1 MNFKVNHLK
10 EIDYNIVKL
19 SETFPELKE
28 YETKGADYKQF
39 EVLFQQDQVL
49 LCALKTKSRI
59 EFLHMDLEK
68 KTFEAFANLT
78 GYEDETISL
87 DVREMR
93 MVYVALAGEDEV
105 RHGVFDSAWGAF
117 KHSFYRPSNEDVLF
131 LNHDYCLISKNDN
144 AWQFEDDKWQYHKD
158 QDELYLYEIATKS
171 MYRIYDERL
180 INTWH
185 TKENHHLVT
194 RGEKTYLVNVP
205 FNMDPY
211 EYEEIMKANKT
222 PQQVCD
228 ANISFI
234 NFEQFIKEVKA
245 EQKELSLETLLSFEE
260 DNALF
265 TNMIELETE
274 ARIYGLF
281 DFAEKTV
288 TAYML
293 NENLLVLDE
302 LSEMSFKDYESSY
315 NIVLN
320 KEDIVVHEENKVTL
334 LNRKES
340 LQTDNHETFFYQDG
354 THYFFTDW
362 SEDEQGENYQEFLVV
377 KNNLGETIY
386 RSEGFF
392 IMVEGLKLLLEI

>member
-1 MNFKVNHLK
+1 MNFKVNHLN
-10 EIDYNIVKL
+10 EIDYNIVQL
-19 SETFPELKE
+19 SAVFPELKE

-39 EVLFQQDQVL
+39 EVLYQQDQVL
-49 LCALKTKSRI
+49 LCALKTQSRI

-68 KTFEAFANLT
+68 ETFEAFANLT

-93 MVYVALAGEDEV
+93 MVYVALAGEEEV

-117 KHSFYRPSNEDVLF
+117 KHSFYRPNNEDVLF
-131 LNHDYCLISKNDN
+131 LNHDYCLISKSDN
-144 AWQFEDDKWQYHKD
+144 AWQFENDQWQYHKD
-158 QDELYLYEIATKS
+158 QDELYLYEVATKS
-171 MYRIYDERL
+171 MHRIYDERL

-211 EYEEIMKANKT
+211 EYEEIMKADKT

-234 NFEQFIKEVKA
+234 NFEQFIQEVKA
-245 EQKELSLETLLSFEE
+245 GKKELSLETLLSFED
-260 DNALF
+260 DNALY

-274 ARIYGLF
+274 TRLYGLF
-281 DFAEKTV
+281 DFTEKSITI
-288 TAYML
+288 YKL
-293 NENLLVLDE
+293 NDALMVLDE
-302 LSEMSFKDYESSY
+302 LTELSFEDYDSSY

-320 KEDIVVHEENKVTL
+320 KEDVVVHQENKVDL
-334 LNRKES
+334 LNTGQSIK
-340 LQTDNHETFFYQDG
+340 TDNHETFFYQDG
-354 THYFFTDW
+354 KHFFFTDW
-362 SEDEQGENYQEFLVV
+362 TEDEQGENYREFLIV
-377 KNNLGETIY
+377 KNSQGETVY
-386 RSEGFF
+386 RKEGFF